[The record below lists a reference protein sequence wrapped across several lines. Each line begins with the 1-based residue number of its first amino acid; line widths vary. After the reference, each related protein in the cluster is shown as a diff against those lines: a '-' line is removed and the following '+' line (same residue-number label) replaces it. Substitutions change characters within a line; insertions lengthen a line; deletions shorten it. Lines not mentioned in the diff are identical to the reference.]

1 MALQSKITAL
11 IWIIGALC
19 ERGVSW
25 LLCCFSAETMEKLL
39 KREKEV
45 STLTSQVEALKSQIG
60 GKQARSALFPSSPTS
75 LFFQRF
81 RDKISWNIEF
91 LQRHCVFHV
100 QVFHFRIKRGEAW
113 YFPAA
118 FPSSLGFK
126 LRTCQLSLSINKK
139 NMHVRAATG
148 GFIFRQSRRVHRAGE
163 RVLHR
168 YTLWSSPRNL
178 LISFITSK
186 APKRTLYVLQIIKL
200 THFEEGM

>member
-1 MALQSKITAL
+1 
-11 IWIIGALC
+11 
-19 ERGVSW
+19 
-25 LLCCFSAETMEKLL
+25 MEKLL

-60 GKQARSALFPSSPTS
+60 GKQARSALFPSSLTS

-91 LQRHCVFHV
+91 LRRHCVFHV

-139 NMHVRAATG
+139 IKKYACLCGDWRLYFPTVTPSSSRG
-148 GFIFRQSRRVHRAGE
+148 GTCSSP
-163 RVLHR
+163 LHSLIVTQKSFDKFHHIKSTQTHALCTSDNQID
-168 YTLWSSPRNL
+168 TLWRRNVNNL
-178 LISFITSK
+178 
-186 APKRTLYVLQIIKL
+186 KREKKNIKL
-200 THFEEGM
+200 EG

>member
-1 MALQSKITAL
+1 MALQSQITAL

-91 LQRHCVFHV
+91 LRRHCVFHV

-139 NMHVRAATG
+139 IKKYACLCGDWRLYFPTVTPSSSRG
-148 GFIFRQSRRVHRAGE
+148 GTCSSPLHSLIVTQKYIEIKKKKKYCWAE
-163 RVLHR
+163 RVALNK
-168 YTLWSSPRNL
+168 SGK
-178 LISFITSK
+178 K
-186 APKRTLYVLQIIKL
+186 ASEL
-200 THFEEGM
+200 